1 VSPACYQWPANV
13 TKAVFLDPAS
23 GHCSYSIA
31 RLDEFPT
38 AVALAWDIHPPEIA
52 LADMVRAYPHLL
64 PRMVYVQV
72 LPDTLITAEL
82 VTNMLSSFCDAAIP
96 DVVELMCGPCCT
108 TTSCRSG
115 KRQNPHRRRIGGV
128 LRPVTYEA
136 ALADV
141 FYSSLFDTIRY
152 IFSVNRR
159 CSFIL
164 ENPAEGLLRE
174 LPQVQALL
182 ADIPATF
189 VIHDH
194 CVLATEPIDCWHG
207 STMKPSQY
215 LVIGYDTDVL
225 PLSLRCAKLGC
236 QHRLSFEAGACHRL
250 VQQMPAKR
258 RRQDGQ
264 IRVSE
269 ESAARIP
276 VGAFRYAFPLSA
288 RLHPAPT
295 SVPPPPDPAAVS
307 TPPPDD
313 LAPYGSYL
321 SLRLPPDHR
330 LQRLT
335 PLTCVYD
342 KATLHVVCGHTL
354 RGQRLADSANHWQGF
369 RMLGP
374 SGQLLSAPNITAAD
388 VRLDSHCDVCTRT
401 QMQAAPSHRSHPRAG
416 RKLAA
421 TVACPAVFGLADISA
436 SFLTTDGPWYSEP
449 TPVPTWGQWLQPT
462 TSSPTPPFVSVP
474 ALIPVTGR
482 PDTREEG
489 ECYLSDSSGSGSP
502 MPGHCEAG
510 RGTRAA
516 TQTDQDG
523 ERSRL

>member
-1 VSPACYQWPANV
+1 
-13 TKAVFLDPAS
+13 
-23 GHCSYSIA
+23 
-31 RLDEFPT
+31 
-38 AVALAWDIHPPEIA
+38 
-52 LADMVRAYPHLL
+52 
-64 PRMVYVQV
+64 MVYVQV

-225 PLSLRCAKLGC
+225 PRSLRCAKPP
-236 QHRLSFEAGACHRL
+236 QFLSWTIYH
-250 VQQMPAKR
+250 
-258 RRQDGQ
+258 D
-264 IRVSE
+264 
-269 ESAARIP
+269 
-276 VGAFRYAFPLSA
+276 
-288 RLHPAPT
+288 
-295 SVPPPPDPAAVS
+295 
-307 TPPPDD
+307 
-313 LAPYGSYL
+313 
-321 SLRLPPDHR
+321 
-330 LQRLT
+330 
-335 PLTCVYD
+335 
-342 KATLHVVCGHTL
+342 
-354 RGQRLADSANHWQGF
+354 
-369 RMLGP
+369 
-374 SGQLLSAPNITAAD
+374 
-388 VRLDSHCDVCTRT
+388 
-401 QMQAAPSHRSHPRAG
+401 
-416 RKLAA
+416 
-421 TVACPAVFGLADISA
+421 
-436 SFLTTDGPWYSEP
+436 
-449 TPVPTWGQWLQPT
+449 
-462 TSSPTPPFVSVP
+462 
-474 ALIPVTGR
+474 
-482 PDTREEG
+482 
-489 ECYLSDSSGSGSP
+489 
-502 MPGHCEAG
+502 
-510 RGTRAA
+510 
-516 TQTDQDG
+516 
-523 ERSRL
+523 